1 MIELPDD
8 ELDKL
13 FRKSSEELDPTFDP
27 EDWNKLRKRLDQQD
41 GRNPAG
47 WWKKWWPLGL
57 LAVAIPAG
65 VLLYSYSGDEEKEKS
80 GIVSVGENGG
90 MEEGRKGKSGVV
102 REEGN
107 GTNGKSEVVED
118 GENGRAEKG
127 TKEVADGLSRVDR
140 EVEHGRGDE
149 GRADKSGSLSGVV
162 KERDNIVAVGKE
174 IGKSSS
180 KSELNAAASKGSEI
194 LPRSRS
200 KAGGVYLEP
209 NRSKVEGGDGAL
221 FIKKNANKGNVKSSR
236 GKTSPTQVPDLPNGN
251 EPGKPLSED
260 RKDEVENVSIN
271 GGGSKSKGNAP
282 VDNTDVSAGEV
293 FPQFTGPSRTLIS
306 ASELN
311 GKMLKWSALQ
321 LPGISNP
328 IQELPEPPK
337 PSQPSMSADDQPLWA
352 VRFGYSPDLS
362 TVGLKDF
369 SKPGTAVSLL
379 VEYSVLPRLFVQS
392 GAVWSRKDY
401 YAPAEAYQLPKKGH
415 YPPLALSGI
424 DGVCKVLEIPLNL
437 RYDIALRERSRWFA
451 TGGFSSYHMN
461 SEKYK
466 YNYIDPN
473 DPNAKWAPGWDGKT
487 GWYWLSHA
495 NVSAGYEYRISRKLS
510 LLAEPS
516 VRMPLKRVGYG
527 KVNLITTGFWLSVR
541 YTPVFK

>member
-27 EDWNKLRKRLDQQD
+27 EDWNNLRKRLDQQD
-41 GRNPAG
+41 GRTPAA

-65 VLLYSYSGDEEKEKS
+65 VLLYSYNGDEGEKPGIVRVGEKAKS
-80 GIVSVGENGG
+80 G
-90 MEEGRKGKSGVV
+90 
-102 REEGN
+102 
-107 GTNGKSEVVED
+107 VVED
-118 GENGRAEKG
+118 GENGGGDERRKEKSGVVRKGENGG
-127 TKEVADGLSRVDR
+127 TEEGGKEKSGVVEEGENGGGDEGRTDKVGGLSGVDR
-140 EVEHGRGDE
+140 EVEN
-149 GRADKSGSLSGVV
+149 GVA
-162 KERDNIVAVGKE
+162 NGKE

-180 KSELNAAASKGSEI
+180 KSDLNAAASKGSEI

-221 FIKKNANKGNVKSSR
+221 FITKNANKGNAKSS
-236 GKTSPTQVPDLPNGN
+236 GEKTSPAQIPVLQNGN

-260 RKDEVENVSIN
+260 RKGEVENVGIN
-271 GGGSKSKGNAP
+271 GAGTKSKGSVVAGNA
-282 VDNTDVSAGEV
+282 DISAGEV
-293 FPQFTGPSRTLIS
+293 SPQFTEPSRTLIS
-306 ASELN
+306 ASKLDS
-311 GKMLKWSALQ
+311 KILKWSAMQ

-337 PSQPSMSADDQPLWA
+337 PEKPSRSTDDRPLWA

-362 TVGLKDF
+362 TVGLKNF
-369 SKPGTAVSLL
+369 SKPGTSVSLL
-379 VEYSVLPRLFVQS
+379 VEYSVLPRVYLQS

-401 YAPAEAYQLPKKGH
+401 YAPIEAYQLPKIPHH
-415 YPPLALSGI
+415 YPPPMTGI
-424 DGVCKVLEIPLNL
+424 DGICKVLEVPINL
-437 RYDIALRERSRWFA
+437 RYDISSGQRSRWFA
-451 TGGFSSYHMN
+451 GAGLSSYHMN

-466 YNYIDPN
+466 YNYVDPT
-473 DPNAKWAPGWDGKT
+473 DPNAIKYPGWNGKT
-487 GWYWLSHA
+487 GWYLFSHA

-516 VRMPLKRVGYG
+516 IRIPLKRVGYG
-527 KVNLITTGFWLSVR
+527 NVNLITTGMWLSVR